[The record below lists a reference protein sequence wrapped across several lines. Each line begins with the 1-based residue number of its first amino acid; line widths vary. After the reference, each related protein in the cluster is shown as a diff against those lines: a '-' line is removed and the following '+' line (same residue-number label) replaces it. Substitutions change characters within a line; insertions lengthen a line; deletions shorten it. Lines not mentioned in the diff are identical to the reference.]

1 LRGVPRAPTF
11 DRRFHRYASSWSS
24 HPRSAPMP
32 ELIIACWSYPTTSSV
47 SCKRTVEARLV
58 DLMLNVEACS
68 KEVASLGTDAESGD
82 AFNAIFLAP
91 EYLFSAVASSRR
103 PLSTKHKELLYQKL
117 LAISG
122 AYKKILLVPGT
133 IFFKE
138 DVVEEE
144 DRRRALANLVMAEL
158 AAKRML
164 SQRDYSDV
172 VTGWTIQNQDVP
184 ALKEVAKSLV
194 AEGSTTSRARNV
206 AYLLLDGQRQ
216 AMYDKQVD
224 FIETRGASPDKLAFI
239 PGTHDQCPEIGRFK
253 VGTEICFDHQ
263 NGILSK
269 RKLPDIAFHLLVS
282 ASVEAGRD
290 RMAMAKGGYFAH
302 ASSDPAGTCVYA
314 RSATGT
320 ISRVHRY
327 KGRHKHAGLS
337 FWKVPIASPT
347 V

>member
-1 LRGVPRAPTF
+1 
-11 DRRFHRYASSWSS
+11 
-24 HPRSAPMP
+24 MP
-32 ELIIACWSYPTTSSV
+32 QLIIACWSYPTTSST
-47 SCKRTVEARLV
+47 SCKRSIDARLHDLSTYV
-58 DLMLNVEACS
+58 DACND
-68 KEVASLGTDAESGD
+68 EIASLGSDVESSD

-91 EYLFSAVASSRR
+91 EYLFSAVAKSRA
-103 PLSTKHKELLYQKL
+103 PLSAQHKDLLYQKL
-117 LAISG
+117 LGISD

-133 IFFKE
+133 IFFQE
-138 DVVEEE
+138 DLVQEE
-144 DRRRALANLVMAEL
+144 DRRRALANLVMAEM

-164 SQRDYSDV
+164 AKRDYDDV
-172 VTGWTIQNQDVP
+172 VAGWTIQKQTVP
-184 ALKEVAKSLV
+184 ALKDVAKSLV
-194 AEGSTTSRARNV
+194 AEGSTTTRARNV
-206 AYLLLDGQRQ
+206 AYLLLGGQRQ

-239 PGTHDQCPEIGRFK
+239 PGTHDQCPEIGRFR

-269 RKLPDIAFHLLVS
+269 RKLTDLMFHLLVS
-282 ASVEAGRD
+282 ASVDAGKD

-302 ASSDPAGTCVYA
+302 ASSDPTGTCVYA
-314 RSATGT
+314 RSSTGT
-320 ISRVHRY
+320 VSRVHRY